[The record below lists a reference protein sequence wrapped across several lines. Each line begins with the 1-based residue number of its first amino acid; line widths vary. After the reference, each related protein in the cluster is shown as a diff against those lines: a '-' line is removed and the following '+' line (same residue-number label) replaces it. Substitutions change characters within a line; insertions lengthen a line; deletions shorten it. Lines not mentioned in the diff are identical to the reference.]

1 MADFVENMCN
11 HGLETITAWHNTY
24 LLCYANA
31 YKRDGL
37 PPDTKFAVF
46 LEDNPVVPHLERAYQ
61 NYINAGRE
69 FASLGYVG
77 LQLNMRKI
85 PKLKKMRKVK

>member
-1 MADFVENMCN
+1 MADFVESICN
-11 HGLETITAWHNTY
+11 HGLETIEAWHNTY

-31 YKRDGL
+31 LKREGL

-46 LEDNPVVPHLERAYQ
+46 SDGNPVVPHLERAYRNWIESQ
-61 NYINAGRE
+61 RE

-77 LQLNMRKI
+77 LQLNMRHI
-85 PKLKKMRKVK
+85 PKKKRRKTK